1 MSKPKSRKLAQDLT
15 WVKRVSK
22 YMDTKYSIAGFRFG
36 WDPLL
41 NLFPFLGK
49 PVTFLISLFLVFV
62 MWRNGTSGQLVM
74 KMFKNVF
81 VDAILGSI
89 PLIGIF
95 FDFTYRANLKNVK
108 LLEEYYEEDKH
119 QGTGIKYIIIT
130 LTILVLISIAAIVLM
145 WKLSAWI
152 FNFLF

>member
-1 MSKPKSRKLAQDLT
+1 MT

-62 MWRNGTSGQLVM
+62 MWRNGASGLLLL
-74 KMFKNVF
+74 KMFKNIF

-89 PLIGIF
+89 PLIGVF
-95 FDFTYRANLKNVK
+95 FDFTYRANSKNVK
-108 LLEEYYEEDKH
+108 LLQEYYEDGKH
-119 QGTGIKYIIIT
+119 QGTGIKYIAVFVII
-130 LTILVLISIAAIVLM
+130 LTAISIAMIVLM

-152 FNFLF
+152 FNLVF